1 MAFEIVFNPKSD
13 DHAQGPSAHIAVDI
27 ELKSENGRRVL
38 TPACVSP
45 EEFQAMADML
55 IRELEQLKGRAA
67 FLFNRQAE
75 DRQQR

>member
-13 DHAQGPSAHIAVDI
+13 GYAQGSSAYIAVDI
-27 ELKSENGRRVL
+27 ELKSENGRVL

-55 IRELEQLKGRAA
+55 IRELELLKGRAA
-67 FLFNRQAE
+67 FLFNREAD
-75 DRQQR
+75 DRQKR